1 MSTHA
6 YCDGIRRRDLLHL
19 GAAGLSGF
27 GLTLPGLLAAEQA
40 QRDQHA
46 NARDGMSLIIVFLQG
61 GLSTID
67 TWDMKPDAPA
77 GVSGGI

>member
-1 MSTHA
+1 MKRSY

-19 GAAGLSGF
+19 GVAGTAAC

-40 QRDQHA
+40 QKSRSP

-61 GLSTID
+61 GLST
-67 TWDMKPDAPA
+67 
-77 GVSGGI
+77 